1 MGRYINPFTD
11 WGFKRLFGQ
20 EFSKPLLTDFLSDL
34 LSGELSVKNV
44 TFRDKELLPPTKDQ
58 RGIICDVYCE
68 SDTGERFIVE
78 MQNKWQPN
86 FLDRSICYACRSVLA
101 QVDKGKS
108 ESEGAYRFLPVY
120 TVCFMNYIP
129 RFDEVDKF
137 RTDIVLAD
145 RSSGAVAS
153 NKLRFIYLA
162 LPLFKKKAE
171 ECETD
176 FEKWIYVL
184 KHMEAL
190 GRMPFTAQKS
200 IFKQLEEYAD
210 SHRLNKDE
218 WEAYENSLWVARDQ
232 MAYMAAYEREA
243 REKGLA
249 EGRAEGR
256 AEGMAAGRAEGMA
269 AGRAEGMAA
278 GRAEGMAVG
287 VAKGRIDEQ
296 KAIARRLLGM
306 GLTLQQVVQASG
318 LDENEVIMLQQ
329 V

>member
-20 EFSKPLLTDFLSDL
+20 EFSKALLIDFLNDL
-34 LSGELSVKNV
+34 LAGELSVKDV
-44 TFRDKELLPPTKDQ
+44 KFRDKELLPETKDQ

-78 MQNKWQPN
+78 MQNKWQPH

-101 QVDKGKS
+101 QVEKGKS
-108 ESEGAYRFLPVY
+108 ERDGAYQFLPVY

-129 RFDEVDKF
+129 HFDEVNKF

-145 RSSGAVAS
+145 KESGAVAS

-190 GRMPFTAQKS
+190 SRMPFTAQKN
-200 IFKQLEEYAD
+200 IFKQLEKYAD
-210 SHRLNKDE
+210 SHHLNKDE
-218 WEAYENSLWVARDQ
+218 WEAYENSLWIARDQ

-256 AEGMAAGRAEGMA
+256 AEGMAKGIAKGMA
-269 AGRAEGMAA
+269 
-278 GRAEGMAVG
+278 
-287 VAKGRIDEQ
+287 KGKADER
-296 KAIARRLLGM
+296 KAIALRLLDM
-306 GLTLQQVVQASG
+306 GLSVQQVAQASG
-318 LDENEVIMLQQ
+318 LCEADVEALGK
-329 V
+329 

>member
-20 EFSKPLLTDFLSDL
+20 EFSKALLIDFLNDL
-34 LSGELSVKNV
+34 LVGELSVKDV
-44 TFRDKELLPPTKDQ
+44 KFRDKELLPPTKDQ

-68 SDTGERFIVE
+68 SNTGERFIVE
-78 MQNKWQPN
+78 MQNKWQPH

-101 QVDKGKS
+101 QVEKGKS
-108 ESEGAYRFLPVY
+108 ESEGAYQFLPVY

-129 RFDEVDKF
+129 HFDEVNKF

-145 RSSGAVAS
+145 KESGAVAS

-162 LPLFKKKAE
+162 LPLFKKEAE

-190 GRMPFTAQKS
+190 SRMPFTTQKN

-210 SHRLNKDE
+210 SHHLNKDE

-256 AEGMAAGRAEGMA
+256 A
-269 AGRAEGMAA
+269 
-278 GRAEGMAVG
+278 
-287 VAKGRIDEQ
+287 DEK
-296 KAIARRLLGM
+296 KAIALRLLDM
-306 GLTLQQVVQASG
+306 GLSVQQVAQASG
-318 LDENEVIMLQQ
+318 LCESDVEALRKQ
-329 V
+329 